1 MDEFFR
7 VSACTTTK
15 EIWETLVETHEGT
28 FKVKISRLNTL
39 SQDIEMF
46 RMEPREYILNMQ
58 KRFVHLTNHLKALGK
73 TLTNDELNLKVL
85 RSLTRE
91 WKLKVKAISEKTN
104 LSNMSSVALFGKL
117 QECEMELGRLVK
129 HENQEKK

>member
-1 MDEFFR
+1 MD
-7 VSACTTTK
+7 
-15 EIWETLVETHEGT
+15 
-28 FKVKISRLNTL
+28 
-39 SQDIEMF
+39 
-46 RMEPREYILNMQ
+46 
-58 KRFVHLTNHLKALGK
+58 HLKSLGK

-129 HENQEKK
+129 HENQEKKSKGITLKVESKEVAIEEYPEEDENFMLL